1 MQAWYGRTLA
11 KLVDEERF
19 PALAEFS
26 AAGAFDPDPDPGP
39 DAAGTMPLLEFGLA
53 ASSTASKSSSAPDQ
67 TDASTRHGPPFS
79 CRNLYRQGVSSV
91 SLASSS

>member
-19 PALAEFS
+19 PALAELS

-39 DAAGTMPLLEFGLA
+39 DGAGTMPLFEFGLA
-53 ASSTASKSSSAPDQ
+53 RILD
-67 TDASTRHGPPFS
+67 
-79 CRNLYRQGVSSV
+79 GVEV
-91 SLASSS
+91 FVRA